1 MVKQFPIL
9 YSFRRCPYAIRARL
23 ALLVSKQTVE
33 IREVLLKDKPVDF
46 INKSPSKTVPCLI
59 LNDQVIDESL
69 DIMIWALEINDPE
82 KWLETTDSEFDLINL
97 IDHEFKPL
105 LDKTK
110 YATRFPD
117 EDFYKNREN
126 ALKILKEVDER
137 ISDKN
142 IYKNRF
148 TLVDMAIFPFIRQFA
163 FIDRTFFNSQNWKNL
178 VNWLDLILNSQLFS
192 KCQTKFKQWSP
203 SHKPSYF

>member
-1 MVKQFPIL
+1 MLNKFPIL

-33 IREVLLKDKPVDF
+33 IREVLLKNKPVDF
-46 INKSPSKTVPCLI
+46 LKKSPSKTVPCLI
-59 LNDQVIDESL
+59 LNDQIIDESL

-82 KWLETTDSEFDLINL
+82 KWLETPNSEFDLINL

-110 YATRFPD
+110 YATRFPG

-142 IYKNRF
+142 IYKNQF

-178 VNWLDLILNSQLFS
+178 VNWLDLILNSQLFTR
-192 KCQTKFKQWSP
+192 CQTKFKQWSP
-203 SHKPSYF
+203 SDKPRYF